1 MKKRS
6 SFYRT
11 FGNSAIF
18 VFILILS
25 ACAGKDD
32 IQISVTG
39 DENFPVIKVGNPG
52 RQPVVFQPASS
63 AIGSIGFADGDSII
77 WLTGKPASNATMGAG
92 QCLCLGNRLGIQSH
106 VEVDAPLH
114 KIPVFIRKGAAIERG
129 DLNQLYDESLT
140 IAAKKPDVRQ
150 LEKNEGWR

>member
-11 FGNSAIF
+11 FENSAIL
-18 VFILILS
+18 VFFLILS

-52 RQPVVFQPASS
+52 RQPVVFQSASS

-77 WLTGKPASNATMGAG
+77 WLTGKPAVNATMG
-92 QCLCLGNRLGIQSH
+92 QGNVYIWEIDSVSKVMLKLM
-106 VEVDAPLH
+106 LH
-114 KIPVFIRKGAAIERG
+114 CTRFRFLSERARPSSW
-129 DLNQLYDESLT
+129 L
-140 IAAKKPDVRQ
+140 I
-150 LEKNEGWR
+150 